1 MPKLPIISGK
11 ALLKLL
17 KKHGFIEVRK
27 KGSHAFIENS
37 DQKLQSVIPIH
48 SNEDLGKGLLKK
60 ILNDLEISVED
71 LVNWL
76 K

>member
-17 KKHGFIEVRK
+17 KKKGFVEVRK
-27 KGSHAFIENS
+27 RGSHVFIENAN
-37 DQKLQSVIPIH
+37 QSLRTVIPIH

-60 ILNDLEISVED
+60 ILNDLETSAEEFIK
-71 LVNWL
+71 WR
-76 K
+76 